1 MRRHVLEQPES
12 TRSLQMRRAV
22 RSTKGSIG
30 AARSLQDFLGAPE
43 AMRAQ
48 DRSLHQEPLEPQEPS
63 GPPKSTGSLSAA
75 RKL

>member
-1 MRRHVLEQPES
+1 
-12 TRSLQMRRAV
+12 MRRAV

-43 AMRAQ
+43 AMSAQ

-63 GPPKSTGSLSAA
+63 GPPQEHRVAIGGEKVVIGGGGGVGGG
-75 RKL
+75 